1 MCKVTSAIK
10 RLCKEQKITIGSLE
24 QKTGISR
31 NAISRWDK
39 NSPSVDKVKKVADFL
54 GVTVDDLLKG

>member
-10 RLCKEQKITIGSLE
+10 RLCKERKITIGSLE

-54 GVTVDDLLKG
+54 GVTVDELLK